1 MADFELPIT
10 GFASRLVRQPLWP
23 RVVISWAPTAYGIS
37 KRPAPG
43 SSWTVWSGQVSA
55 NPLLLTGERQR
66 VRAVHAAYD
75 AVEGHEQIVM
85 IFSCS
90 DRKPSHHLGI
100 KIPRVGLP
108 CLALYPG

>member
-75 AVEGHEQIVM
+75 AVDGHEQIAA
-85 IFSCS
+85 
-90 DRKPSHHLGI
+90 DLPHEAGI
-100 KIPRVGLP
+100 SRGIP
-108 CLALYPG
+108 